1 MENLAVKNNQHLLSK
16 STEELQKRYD
26 FVNSQIIANQFRR
39 VLPQDLVDEY
49 MNDWWEIQFILS
61 SRRKSN

>member
-1 MENLAVKNNQHLLSK
+1 MENLAVKNNQHLLSI
-16 STEELQKRYD
+16 SSEDLQKRYD

-39 VLPQDLVDEY
+39 VLSQDLVDEY

-61 SRRKSN
+61 SRKKSN

>member
-1 MENLAVKNNQHLLSK
+1 MENLAVKNNQHLLSI
-16 STEELQKRYD
+16 SSEDLQKRYD

-61 SRRKSN
+61 SRKKSN

>member
-1 MENLAVKNNQHLLSK
+1 MENLAVKNNQYLLSK

-61 SRRKSN
+61 NRKKSN